1 MRSKSSFDREKQQSL
16 MEEQLEQLQLASAA
30 LMKLAAKAEAGGKME
45 EEEPEPTV
53 VILPGGKAPI
63 DRDRLCND
71 ILNTGVTA
79 ALVGGF
85 ALTHLEGGVDV
96 DVGWVGY
103 IIYLAS
109 YASVHACTCSALTS
123 ALMYREANLL
133 HEDAVT
139 AWAAERKMLLSLP
152 MMKFGMGVLCYLFSV
167 ILTAWRDLDS
177 DRPTRLTA
185 MIIGLMSMS
194 TVFMTV
200 LKISYDNFKVNSK
213 AKKDQKPPKAKKSK
227 MNVRT
232 VADPDDN
239 THTM

>member
-1 MRSKSSFDREKQQSL
+1 

-85 ALTHLEGGVDV
+85 ALTNLEGGVDV

-103 IIYLAS
+103 IIYLGASAGSLDLWSDIACYACCCCCCASPRETDRDPPSAAS

-152 MMKFGMGVLCYLFSV
+152 MMKFGMGVLCC
-167 ILTAWRDLDS
+167 T
-177 DRPTRLTA
+177 
-185 MIIGLMSMS
+185 
-194 TVFMTV
+194 
-200 LKISYDNFKVNSK
+200 
-213 AKKDQKPPKAKKSK
+213 
-227 MNVRT
+227 
-232 VADPDDN
+232 
-239 THTM
+239 